1 MTLRCIRHF
10 AIYEQR
16 WPSRVPPHGTSS
28 ATPRAENAPVEQRHV
43 VRIGTKVSSAAH
55 KTKNLIHD
63 DQEEEE
69 ASPKRRRTIVSQ
81 KVSSTGHRDS
91 KLGRDQEKASKTS
104 AKFVAAYRAITLA
117 RDEEEE
123 QEEEEMRPSRSQK
136 ALPVRIDPKMSS
148 AVYKAKNLVPDE
160 QEEEEGRPSK
170 RPRNRKVSSAG
181 YRGGGVR
188 REKGKASAKRIA
200 TACRAIALLRDEQNE
215 EEERLPRNQ
224 KVLPVRIGPKVSFA
238 AYRAICGRDKQDRF
252 SRRQKA
258 PQGLI
263 QIARRLAALNRNT
276 SEPDRRKRGRPR
288 LSSPRVMSK
297 SKVKT
302 EELQVDIPVIA
313 QPRATNGRFGK
324 KDKSWRKN
332 REYTAVGSTVADDND
347 DLESRTPRRK
357 RGIDAVEDFEEPPKK
372 RSASEQNPDSGNDLE
387 VEGPGQKVLPRPA
400 SGFRGGRLFSNPNP
414 LRFALYAWAG
424 PLILDESS
432 DDDEK
437 HPETP
442 EDGLSSAADIA
453 PAEEL
458 MDPMFLP
465 SILPRAPPL
474 TCKPSP
480 FVFAK
485 NRWNATSAAL
495 NKVVDNNRRASTN
508 FTLSENNLRPNP
520 RTSHV
525 SSEVILSSLQK
536 YLQLMHLCF
545 FRSPDFPLLI
555 VRAYVPSLKVIL
567 PRCGPMTKPT
577 CPNCDT
583 CILCSLLLLR
593 L

>member
-16 WPSRVPPHGTSS
+16 WPSRVPLHGTSS

-43 VRIGTKVSSAAH
+43 VRIGAKVSSAAH
-55 KTKNLIHD
+55 KSKNLTRD

-69 ASPKRRRTIVSQ
+69 ASPKRRRTIVNQ

-91 KLGRDQEKASKTS
+91 KLGRDQEKASKAS
-104 AKFVAAYRAITLA
+104 AKFVAAYRAITLS
-117 RDEEEE
+117 RDEGEE
-123 QEEEEMRPSRSQK
+123 QEGEEKRPSRSQK
-136 ALPVRIDPKMSS
+136 ALPVHLDPKMS

-160 QEEEEGRPSK
+160 QEEEDGRPSK

-181 YRGGGVR
+181 YRGGGLR

-215 EEERLPRNQ
+215 EEEHLPRNQ
-224 KVLPVRIGPKVSFA
+224 KVLPVRIGSKVSFA

-252 SRRQKA
+252 SRRHIPRKMQIA
-258 PQGLI
+258 E
-263 QIARRLAALNRNT
+263 QIARRVAALDRNT
-276 SEPDRRKRGRPR
+276 SEPTRRKRGRPR

-302 EELQVDIPVIA
+302 EELQVDIPVVA

-324 KDKSWRKN
+324 KDKTWRKS
-332 REYTAVGSTVADDND
+332 REYTAAGSTVADDDD
-347 DLESRTPRRK
+347 DLESRTTRRK

-372 RSASEQNPDSGNDLE
+372 RSASEQNPDSGNE

-485 NRWNATSAAL
+485 NRWNATSAVL

-508 FTLSENNLRPNP
+508 STLSENNLRPNP
-520 RTSHV
+520 RTSNV

-536 YLQLMHLCF
+536 YLQLILLCF
-545 FRSPDFPLLI
+545 LRSPDFPLLI
-555 VRAYVPSLKVIL
+555 VRAYVPSLKIIL
-567 PRCGPMTKPT
+567 LQCGPMTKPT

>member
-43 VRIGTKVSSAAH
+43 VRIGAKVLSAAH
-55 KTKNLIHD
+55 KTKNLTRD

-69 ASPKRRRTIVSQ
+69 TSPKRQRTIVGQ

-91 KLGRDQEKASKTS
+91 KLGRDQEKASKAS

-117 RDEEEE
+117 RDEEEG
-123 QEEEEMRPSRSQK
+123 
-136 ALPVRIDPKMSS
+136 
-148 AVYKAKNLVPDE
+148 

-200 TACRAIALLRDEQNE
+200 TACRAIALLGDEQNE

-224 KVLPVRIGPKVSFA
+224 KVLPVRIGSRVSFA
-238 AYRAICGRDKQDRF
+238 AYRAICGRDLQDRF
-252 SRRQKA
+252 ARRQTE
-258 PQGLI
+258 PQRLI
-263 QIARRLAALNRNT
+263 HIARRLAALSRNT
-276 SEPDRRKRGRPR
+276 SEPAKRKRGRPR
-288 LSSPRVMSK
+288 LSSPQVMSK

-302 EELQVDIPVIA
+302 EELQVDIPDVA

-324 KDKSWRKN
+324 KDKSWRKS
-332 REYTAVGSTVADDND
+332 REYTVGSTVADDDD
-347 DLESRTPRRK
+347 DLEFRTPRRK
-357 RGIDAVEDFEEPPKK
+357 RGIDAVEDIEEPPKK

-387 VEGPGQKVLPRPA
+387 VERPGQKVLPRPA

-442 EDGLSSAADIA
+442 EDGFSSAADIA

-508 FTLSENNLRPNP
+508 STLSENNLRPNP
-520 RTSHV
+520 RTSQV
-525 SSEVILSSLQK
+525 SSEVILSFLQK
-536 YLQLMHLCF
+536 YLQLILLCF

-555 VRAYVPSLKVIL
+555 VRAYVPSLKVIR
-567 PRCGPMTKPT
+567 PQCGPMTKLT